1 MMEGMPALSSPTPHD
16 SARAR
21 RAALAFGIAWGL
33 LTLVVTWWF
42 AVRTPDQRV
51 VFVDLNPMEPGW
63 KPAGERISWL
73 LLRQQLL
80 PLIPWV
86 LLAPFVLWTA
96 WRFPMSGSG
105 KGRHAAGLIA
115 AGVLFVWLS
124 NAFHERAGKRQ
135 PLVAPTPA
143 IETWFPPGLAK
154 TPGGEFGI
162 PLSRAIGPDPAV
174 QITESYGLPPEV
186 DPRRLPGEIIGREE
200 MKRRIEA
207 NWAQIEKRSDITLGG
222 LPESPAGA
230 VLLLDSLA
238 FVALAVFSH
247 AWIFMRTAREEKE
260 RATLLNQQNTQA
272 RARALQAQLQ
282 PHFLFNTL
290 NGIAMLTRK
299 DPEAAE
305 EMITSLSE
313 LMRIALDGERKPE
326 IPLRDELHFVDR
338 YIEIQ
343 RMRFGER
350 LKVER
355 EVSQETLGF
364 LVPALLIQPL
374 VENAIHHGIEPRGEG
389 GRVHM
394 STALEDDMLS
404 IVIEDDGVGL
414 NSGKGTSGSG
424 IGLSSIRE
432 RLAALHPGRHEFRMQ
447 VPEGGGARMIIKLP
461 AIREQHAT

>member
-1 MMEGMPALSSPTPHD
+1 MDPSLSLNPPQPRSWHRQIALFGVLWT
-16 SARAR
+16 
-21 RAALAFGIAWGL
+21 ALAIFI
-33 LTLVVTWWF
+33 TWWF
-42 AVRTPDQRV
+42 AFRVPGQRV
-51 VFVDLNPMEPGW
+51 VFIDLNPLE
-63 KPAGERISWL
+63 AERNAKGTGISWI

-86 LLAPFVLWTA
+86 LLAPVVLWTA
-96 WRFPMSGSG
+96 SKFPLTGGTKWRN
-105 KGRHAAGLIA
+105 ACVLIP
-115 AGVLFVWLS
+115 AGVIFVLLS
-124 NAFHERAGKRQ
+124 HGFHQRAGKLQ
-135 PLVAPTPA
+135 PLIAPVPA
-143 IETWFPPGLAK
+143 IETWLPPGMEK

-174 QITESYGLPPEV
+174 KITESYGLPPEI
-186 DPRRLPGEIIGREE
+186 DPRKLPGQIITREE
-200 MKRRIEA
+200 MKRRIQT
-207 NWAQIEKRSDITLGG
+207 NWAQIVKRSDATLGG
-222 LPESPAGA
+222 LPESPTSA
-230 VLLLDSLA
+230 VILLDSLA

-247 AWIFMRTAREEKE
+247 ALIFMRTAREEKE
-260 RATLLNQQNTQA
+260 RSALLDLRNTQA

-313 LMRIALDGERKPE
+313 LLRIALDGERKPE
-326 IPLRDELHFVDR
+326 IPLREELHFIDR

-350 LKVER
+350 LAVER
-355 EVSQETLGF
+355 DISRDTLGL

-389 GRVHM
+389 GRVHI
-394 STALEDDMLS
+394 STALEGDMLS
-404 IVIEDDGVGL
+404 IMIEDDGVGL
-414 NSGKGTSGSG
+414 GAPKTGSGTG
-424 IGLSSIRE
+424 IGLGSIRE
-432 RLAALHPGRHEFRMQ
+432 RLAALHPGRHEFLTQ

-461 AIREQHAT
+461 ARQESDAT